1 MKKLI
6 CFALLTAVLM
16 GCLIPAIHADGMD
29 TIDALKPVLRLDETG
44 HNLNADGS
52 YWKWVDKS
60 GNSGNLFANAPK
72 MTAPTYK
79 ENGLNGKPTLV
90 FSHTGVGLRLT
101 SEALVQGKQYTAF
114 AVYKTDMTTQG
125 TDTKEQFVFR
135 LGGTTQLGIHMGL
148 QKNGSYAYAAST
160 MAKNGAGWGAL
171 QTGKQTD
178 TAFHISA
185 VTYDAEAGTFATW
198 VDGKSAAASGDIYKY
213 TGATSGNWFF
223 IGTDSSKS
231 KGLEGE
237 IAAIVMF
244 DRVLTGEQIDM
255 AANQLAGNYALS
267 WENLTDYT
275 APGTETAANR
285 LLGVQES
292 AVADGKYSVRFVA
305 SLDSLDY
312 RAVGF
317 RITAKFD
324 GKSVNYAV
332 PCENVYDEILASDVT
347 GVTKKV
353 TAKDLGV
360 PYLAAVT
367 VTGIPK
373 AKEIVFRVQPYYINA
388 EGTEVPASAVDITYS
403 GGAFISAAA
412 AK

>member
-1 MKKLI
+1 
-6 CFALLTAVLM
+6 
-16 GCLIPAIHADGMD
+16 
-29 TIDALKPVLRLDETG
+29 
-44 HNLNADGS
+44 
-52 YWKWVDKS
+52 
-60 GNSGNLFANAPK
+60 
-72 MTAPTYK
+72 
-79 ENGLNGKPTLV
+79 
-90 FSHTGVGLRLT
+90 
-101 SEALVQGKQYTAF
+101 
-114 AVYKTDMTTQG
+114 
-125 TDTKEQFVFR
+125 
-135 LGGTTQLGIHMGL
+135 
-148 QKNGSYAYAAST
+148 
-160 MAKNGAGWGAL
+160 
-171 QTGKQTD
+171 
-178 TAFHISA
+178 
-185 VTYDAEAGTFATW
+185 
-198 VDGKSAAASGDIYKY
+198 
-213 TGATSGNWFF
+213 
-223 IGTDSSKS
+223 
-231 KGLEGE
+231 
-237 IAAIVMF
+237 MF

-292 AVADGKYSVRFVA
+292 AVA
-305 SLDSLDY
+305 DSLDY

-367 VTGIPK
+367 VTGIPE

-388 EGTEVPASAVDITYS
+388 DGTEVPASAVDITYS